1 MRPSIIVR
9 TIYCLSLVIIFFMT
23 SSLQAQDTSSLNKTV
38 VSIIKD
44 LVKRGGLAGNK
55 VVVSSL
61 EFYEMESKLSLP
73 LALLLREK
81 SISALAKEDVRVI
94 LPGPGNMNE
103 MSLQGLWRREGQRI
117 YLSFKVIVF
126 PEDGSPEVV
135 VASDGSI
142 QANLIDSKLL
152 KPDIDSWGR
161 Y

>member
-1 MRPSIIVR
+1 VRPSIIVR